1 MSSWLEDL
9 TAEFPPTDRD
19 AWRHSVERA
28 LKGRAFADAL
38 VKRTAEGLTLEPL
51 YTRGDRPE
59 DAHVQVPG
67 APPFARGLPDADGA
81 PRRAWRRGATI
92 EHPDAAIANAALLA
106 DLEGGIERALI
117 RVAAAADELASS
129 ADEARARAASGRG
142 GVWLDTASDLEAL
155 LQGVHWSLA
164 PVALVGPA
172 SASFTTQ
179 LFQWCAHLRERGG
192 HGLFTQIDVI
202 DRAVR
207 TRTPG
212 RDEPHRDDAD
222 QRAPDPGASWLE
234 AHIAEIASET
244 TRAADPS
251 VSPSDA
257 RPLLIATTALRLA
270 GADIV
275 QEIAAALGTFVALIA
290 ALESRGLDR
299 GAIAR
304 ACEFRLAHGSDV
316 FTEIAKLR
324 AFRACLALALETFGI
339 TERAADLLISSVTAE
354 ETLTRHDVYVNLLR
368 TTAGATAAVLGGA
381 DGIFLEPFDGRT
393 RGGSPLGR
401 RMARNL
407 HSLLA
412 EEADAGAVI
421 DPGGGS
427 FYLEQRTE
435 QIAEAAWNQFVEW
448 ERAGGFFAAC
458 GSGLVAAAIEERWQA
473 RRARLRSRREPL
485 LGVSIFPQARERTP
499 ESTPFDADAFVSAW
513 QQRVGAASGAHDIAL
528 PSPLPRHHLDD
539 DFAGLRDLADRLAAR
554 DGRPP
559 AVFAV
564 IAGAPATVAARLD
577 WVRDLFAAG
586 GLALIEQ
593 TTGSDDAFTDIAA
606 RFRES
611 QASAAV
617 IVAADDL
624 HEAIVPVAAG
634 ALRAAGAALVVLA
647 GRPGERE
654 AAFRGAGID
663 RFAFIG
669 IDAVQLLQ
677 DILTA
682 RQPSDGPS

>member
-28 LKGRAFADAL
+28 LKGRSFADAL
-38 VKRTAEGLTLEPL
+38 VKQTPEGLTLEPL
-51 YTRGDRPE
+51 YTRADRPE
-59 DAHVQVPG
+59 DARVQVPG

-81 PRRAWRRGATI
+81 PRRAWLRGATI

-117 RVAAAADELASS
+117 RVTAAANELASS

-142 GVWLDTASDLEAL
+142 GVWLDTASDLDAL

-172 SASFTTQ
+172 SSSFTTQ
-179 LFQWCAHLRERGG
+179 LFQWCARLRDRSGP
-192 HGLFTQIDVI
+192 GLFTQIDVI

-207 TRTPG
+207 THAPGQDAPQPGTP
-212 RDEPHRDDAD
+212 ESSAPHTG
-222 QRAPDPGASWLE
+222 APWLD
-234 AHIAEIASET
+234 AHIADLASET

-251 VSPSDA
+251 VSASDA

-290 ALESRGLDR
+290 ALETRGIDR
-299 GAIAR
+299 RAVAR

-324 AFRACLALALETFGI
+324 AFRACLALALETLGM
-339 TERAADLLISSVTAE
+339 TARAADLRISSVTAE

-368 TTAGATAAVLGGA
+368 TTAGATAAVFGGA
-381 DGIFLEPFDGRT
+381 DGIFLEPFDGRA

-427 FYLEQRTE
+427 FYLEQRTG
-435 QIAEAAWNQFVEW
+435 QIAAAAWHQFVEW

-458 GSGLVAAAIEERWQA
+458 GSGLIAAAMDERWKT
-473 RRARLRSRREPL
+473 RRARLRSRREAL

-499 ESTPFDADAFVSAW
+499 ESIPFDADAFVSAW
-513 QQRVGAASGAHDIAL
+513 QQRIGTTSGPHDVAP

-539 DFAGLRDLADRLAAR
+539 DFAELRDLADRLAAR
-554 DGRPP
+554 TGRPP

-593 TTGSDDAFTDIAA
+593 TSGTDDAFADLAE

-611 QASAAV
+611 HASTAV

-624 HEAIVPVAAG
+624 HEAIVPAAAG
-634 ALRAAGAALVVLA
+634 ALHAGGAALVLLA

-654 AAFRGAGID
+654 AVFRSAGID

-682 RQPSDGPS
+682 RQPSDGLS